1 MQVSLQKEAVV
12 LYGSLVRD
20 QPKRTWVLL
29 GVMKGWTLSGMS
41 PIFFFKGWM
50 EGDCDFYRGRAYTY
64 MDWLAL
70 V

>member
-1 MQVSLQKEAVV
+1 MQVSLQKAAVV

-20 QPKRTWVLL
+20 QPKRVWVLL

-41 PIFFFKGWM
+41 PYSSKDGWKVVVIFT
-50 EGDCDFYRGRAYTY
+50 EEEHVR
-64 MDWLAL
+64 